1 MELTDNISS
10 EQLERLMDLYESAF
24 PPDERRPRE
33 QMPPADPAFRLW
45 AVGDDGLLTTWHF
58 DGYTYV
64 EHFAVFPDRRGGG
77 IGSRALA
84 AIEGPVILEVEPPES
99 GEMARRRIDFYR
111 RNGFRLEDL
120 KYIQPPYSP
129 ASSPASSPVELRL
142 MVRGQLPVP
151 LAEAA
156 ATLRRRVYLS
166 PD

>member
-1 MELTDNISS
+1 MELRDKISA
-10 EQLERLMDLYESAF
+10 EEFGRLMDLYESAF

-45 AVGDDGLLTTWHF
+45 AVGDDGLLTTWQF

-84 AIEGPVILEVEPPES
+84 AIAGPVILEVEPPES

-111 RNGFRLEDL
+111 RNGFRLDDL

-129 ASSPASSPVELRL
+129 DSSPVELRL

-166 PD
+166 PN